1 MFTERC
7 PGFESPSLRDPK
19 EKASAPALA
28 FAFEVLGPS
37 LLADRGFDAKADPAG
52 GRRRFL
58 LWIKPPLRERECRK
72 ARAIPVSP
80 RKTEKPMQLH
90 RFFCARRRV
99 KLASIWLRAKKRWP
113 EATGFSCLSSLP
125 LEGTRAPEGASNSGS
140 PPRFLRLQSHDGFPR
155 GQQQLRRGIARQLR
169 VLCAYVNRRDCRSH
183 AIDNMICLPFRTH
196 DGR

>member
-7 PGFESPSLRDPK
+7 PGFESPSLRNPK
-19 EKASAPALA
+19 EKASALALA

-37 LLADRGFDAKADPAG
+37 LLADRGFDAKANPAG

-58 LWIKPPLRERECRK
+58 LWIKPP
-72 ARAIPVSP
+72 PWGS
-80 RKTEKPMQLH
+80 
-90 RFFCARRRV
+90 RV
-99 KLASIWLRAKKRWP
+99 PQGK
-113 EATGFSCLSSLP
+113 
-125 LEGTRAPEGASNSGS
+125 SNPGS

-183 AIDNMICLPFRTH
+183 AIDNMIGLPFRTH
-196 DGR
+196 DGRSASAFHGDLKGLGK